1 MRRLLVAGPTL
12 MLVAVLGVTLVG
24 PANSASIRPDL
35 AVSDLAEPPQ
45 AVAAG
50 STFRQTFT
58 VANQGNRIGRKRTT
72 TQFFLDRNPNNSAG
86 RTRVGRRSSGAIPG
100 HGEDNKRTTLRVP
113 AGQASGNHFL
123 VACADFTKRLRE
135 AREANNCRV
144 AAQPVAVNGSLRG
157 PAGPPG
163 ESDETVLD
171 RTVLPIG
178 RATAGGGV
186 DGAPVGN
193 GDDEKSDQ
201 RATLANIGGV
211 QLVADC
217 KRTTNGDNSDPDTAP
232 VDDNDT
238 DQDGDEA
245 KILVYTDTGTV
256 TFSSLGES
264 SRRNIPAGEG
274 TVGDGNDTGVQ
285 GDETNG
291 GEGTH
296 QAIATARD
304 PSATAPEEDW
314 AFAYRVSTIYIN
326 HSNGTE
332 LVFTGYA
339 GIDVLGVGDNC
350 VFSGVIKR
358 VKVAG

>member
-1 MRRLLVAGPTL
+1 MRRLLVAGSSL

-24 PANSASIRPDL
+24 PAFSASKRPDL

-50 STFRQTFT
+50 SSFRQTFT
-58 VANQGNRIGRKRTT
+58 VANQGNNTAGKKTT
-72 TQFFLDRNPNNSAG
+72 TRFFLDPNPNNSAG
-86 RTRVGRRSSGAIPG
+86 RTRIGNAGAGGIPG
-100 HGEDNKRTTLRVP
+100 HGEVDQRKTLRVP

-123 VACADFTKRLRE
+123 VACADFLKKLRE

-144 AAQPVAVNGSLRG
+144 AAQPVAINGSLRG
-157 PAGPPG
+157 PAGAPG
-163 ESDETVLD
+163 ENDETVLD
-171 RTVLPIG
+171 RTVLPLG
-178 RATAGGGV
+178 RATIDTPGGF
-186 DGAPVGN
+186 

-217 KRTTNGDNSDPDTAP
+217 KKTTNGDGGDPDDPP
-232 VDDNDT
+232 VDNTNT

-264 SRRNIPAGEG
+264 SRKNIPAGEG
-274 TVGDGNDTGVQ
+274 EAGDPTND
-285 GDETNG
+285 GDQAEETNG

-296 QAIATARD
+296 QAIAAARD
-304 PSATAPEEDW
+304 PSETAPEDDW
-314 AFAYRVSTIYIN
+314 AFAYRFSTIYIN

-332 LVFTGYA
+332 LIFTGYA
-339 GIDVLGVGDNC
+339 GIDVVGVGDNC

-358 VKVAG
+358 VKVVG

>member
-1 MRRLLVAGPTL
+1 MRRMLVAGSSLT

-35 AVSDLAEPPQ
+35 AVSDLAELPQ

-50 STFRQTFT
+50 ASFRQTFT
-58 VANQGNRIGRKRTT
+58 VANQGNRSAKKRTT
-72 TQFFLDRNPNNSAG
+72 TRFFLDRDPRNSGG
-86 RTRVGRRSSGAIPG
+86 RTRIGNAIAPAGIPG
-100 HGEDNKRTTLRVP
+100 HGEVDQRRTLRVP
-113 AGQASGNHFL
+113 AGQASGRHFL
-123 VACADFTKRLRE
+123 VACVDFTKRLRE
-135 AREANNCRV
+135 AREKNNCRV
-144 AAQPVAVNGSLRG
+144 AAQPVEINGSIRG

-163 ESDETVLD
+163 ENDETILP
-171 RTVLPIG
+171 RTVLPLG
-178 RATAGGGV
+178 RATIDTLGGF
-186 DGAPVGN
+186 

-211 QLVADC
+211 QVVADC
-217 KRTTNGDNSDPDTAP
+217 KRTTNGDNDDPDNPP
-232 VDDNDT
+232 VDNNSF

-245 KILVYTDTGTV
+245 KILVYTNTGTV

-274 TVGDGNDTGVQ
+274 AAGDPTND
-285 GDETNG
+285 GDQAQETNG

-296 QAIATARD
+296 QAIAAARD
-304 PSATAPEEDW
+304 PAETAPERDW
-314 AFAYRVSTIYIN
+314 AFAYRVGTIYIN

-358 VKVAG
+358 VKVVG